1 LTNTVLAWDR
11 ESLGVDGVDEVTL
24 SGDGRVA
31 LAVGHDRAQVVTLAS
46 GRTRPLGER
55 KALVRVSALSPDGR
69 TALVG
74 EDGGATTVWDLD
86 DPGHPVR
93 RGTFHGRATALTLT
107 GDGRTAAVGGSDG
120 TMTVWDLTDRA
131 HPVRRSVTE
140 IAEGRTEDLAMSA
153 DGRTAVTANE
163 DGPVTVWNLADRARP
178 ARIGALSPS
187 IHTATAL
194 ALSADGRTLVV
205 GRLERG
211 AEWKSQAAIWNL
223 ADPVGPTTAAFIEP
237 SDGEVAGAALSS
249 DGKTALL
256 VGEYGG
262 VSLWDLSTPS
272 EPVRPAG
279 LPRLSAGGTV
289 ALSADAGI
297 ALTTEAGGL
306 VSRWD
311 LGRLHDV
318 AADPARG
325 LCEHGG
331 QSMSRADWDRFT
343 GGAKP
348 SDYGESDELDFVFLC
363 GLGSR

>member
-1 LTNTVLAWDR
+1 MDEHLRGRALLIVAIALVAFTGWGWWHEHDTSKAAERVALAHRLALHAAELRDSDPRTARALGLAAVKIHADAQTRAGLTNTVLAWDR
-11 ESLGVDGVDEVTL
+11 ESLGVDGVDEVAL

-46 GRTRPLGER
+46 GRTRTLGER

-74 EDGGATTVWDLD
+74 EDGGAT
-86 DPGHPVR
+86 
-93 RGTFHGRATALTLT
+93 
-107 GDGRTAAVGGSDG
+107 
-120 TMTVWDLTDRA
+120 
-131 HPVRRSVTE
+131 
-140 IAEGRTEDLAMSA
+140 
-153 DGRTAVTANE
+153 
-163 DGPVTVWNLADRARP
+163 TVWNLADRARP

-325 LCEHGG
+325 LCEHDG
-331 QSMSRADWDRFT
+331 QSMSRSDWDRFT
-343 GGAKP
+343 GGARP

>member
-1 LTNTVLAWDR
+1 MDDLLRGRTFLVVAVALLAFTGWGWWHEHDTSKAAARVALAHRLALHAAELRDSDPRTARALGLAAVKIHADAQTRAGLTNTVLAWDR
-11 ESLGVDGVDEVTL
+11 ESLGVDGVDEVAL

-46 GRTRPLGER
+46 GRTRTLGER

-194 ALSADGRTLVV
+194 AL
-205 GRLERG
+205 
-211 AEWKSQAAIWNL
+211 
-223 ADPVGPTTAAFIEP
+223 
-237 SDGEVAGAALSS
+237 
-249 DGKTALL
+249 
-256 VGEYGG
+256 
-262 VSLWDLSTPS
+262 
-272 EPVRPAG
+272 
-279 LPRLSAGGTV
+279 
-289 ALSADAGI
+289 
-297 ALTTEAGGL
+297 
-306 VSRWD
+306 
-311 LGRLHDV
+311 
-318 AADPARG
+318 
-325 LCEHGG
+325 
-331 QSMSRADWDRFT
+331 
-343 GGAKP
+343 
-348 SDYGESDELDFVFLC
+348 
-363 GLGSR
+363 